1 MAGKGSGGRD
11 DDDIRVALK
20 LPKRSSHHNREVAK
34 AAEALRK
41 VLSASGRKGRGGGK
55 SRSGAGYGTGGRK
68 PSASGGAG
76 ATSRS
81 AAASQR
87 VAVRWTYA
95 KNKGDG
101 QWSAHGRYLARE
113 SSQERPLEQ
122 DLEAEIEKDVGAQLE
137 RDSDADG
144 KTLNEPGTG
153 RMREH
158 DERYDAAR
166 RTGPESTPLRESDVA
181 EIARGGPPESLHR
194 MRRLSS
200 IPLVRHTR
208 RLKQFLSR
216 DAHHD
221 VDQGRTAGHSEV
233 RRGDVGPSREGG
245 KAPGGRGAQARK
257 RRTVEPFGSEGITG
271 PIADTLNAWQKAGD
285 EHLFKMIVSPEFG
298 NRMNLRQHVRD
309 LMGKMEKDLGTRLQW
324 VAIDHYN
331 TDDPHVHIA
340 VRGVDE
346 RGKKLEVDPA
356 YIKEGSRRRAEEL
369 ATRELGF
376 RTERDVAEAFDRQIA
391 QQRFT
396 DLDRMLTRK
405 AQGQVVQFD
414 TVIPKSEQARE
425 TRLRL
430 IHRLSELTKMGL
442 AERVGSHEWKLD
454 ANLEPA
460 LRARQIA
467 EDRLKTRF
475 LHRETISDPRAQMVA
490 TELRTLGQRV
500 AGKLVGTG
508 QNDKTGRAY
517 MMIEGFD
524 GLVHFVSQTPK
535 VEKMRGAGELRVGD
549 YLSLE
554 VMARRDDSGRATGT
568 FTRVYRY
575 GPDLTTELLDKEMM
589 ASSKPIERPLS
600 AQTVAE
606 KFRGAAADRQEKLMR
621 AGAIT
626 VRENRLAPSSR
637 EAYDKVR
644 FADAGI
650 TAPDFKYGEPIL
662 ATIVARGQKSAVIET
677 LAGKRHV
684 LSAERLASMG
694 LDFKYVTPG
703 GTMFVGQDHKRGT
716 VALGVKVERMA
727 SIVDEPKINR
737 LDTIARQLDGLPDTH
752 PLAPILKQRIKV
764 WRERGIS
771 VQSGDFVRDAATWAR
786 NHELAESAELKSM
799 VEAPRLNKL
808 DYLMQQPFAAVSA
821 PLAKAIDERALVWL
835 KRGVD
840 PRDGRFSM
848 LASVWR
854 KGEELR
860 EAIEHK
866 GVEPV
871 LEELGR
877 QKGKPTRTLACEPGR
892 QISGRVL
899 AVAAQADHTAVVV
912 DTGGEL
918 TLVKQPLSH
927 AVELRVGQRVRAQA
941 QEVEGNRNRQLAMWR
956 FADMER
962 DQAIHKGKD
971 KGAGR
976 GMF

>member
-1 MAGKGSGGRD
+1 MAGKGGGGRD

-20 LPKRSSHHNREVAK
+20 LPKRGSLHNREVAK
-34 AAEALRK
+34 AAQALRK
-41 VLSASGRKGRGGGK
+41 VLGTSGRMGRGGGK
-55 SRSGAGYGTGGRK
+55 SRSGAGYGTGARK
-68 PSASGGAG
+68 SSAPAGGGAS
-76 ATSRS
+76 SRP

-101 QWSAHGRYLARE
+101 QWGAHGRYLERE
-113 SSQERPLEQ
+113 SAQERPLEQ
-122 DLEAEIEKDVGAQLE
+122 DLEAEIEKDVDAQLE
-137 RDSDADG
+137 RANESDG
-144 KTLNEPGTG
+144 KTIKEPGTG

-166 RTGPESTPLRESDVA
+166 STGPGSTPLRESDIA
-181 EIARGGPPESLHR
+181 EIAGGGSPETLHSLRG
-194 MRRLSS
+194 LSS
-200 IPLVRHTR
+200 IPLVRHAG
-208 RLKQFLSR
+208 RLKQLLSR
-216 DAHHD
+216 HASAD
-221 VDQGRTAGHSEV
+221 VEQGRTASPAGL
-233 RRGDVGPSREGG
+233 RRGETGPGRKGGQAERGRSAQGG
-245 KAPGGRGAQARK
+245 K
-257 RRTVEPFGSEGITG
+257 RRAVEPFGSDGLTGSIT
-271 PIADTLNAWQKAGD
+271 DTLNAWQSAGD
-285 EHLFKMIVSPEFG
+285 EHLFKLIVSPEFG
-298 NRMNLRQHVRD
+298 DRINLRAHVRG

-324 VAIDHYN
+324 IAIDHYN
-331 TDDPHVHIA
+331 TDNPHVHIA

-346 RGKKLEVDPA
+346 RGQKLEVDPS
-356 YIKEGSRRRAEEL
+356 YIKEGSRRRAEEI
-369 ATRELGF
+369 ATQELGF
-376 RTERDVAEAFDRQIA
+376 RTDRDVAEAFDRQIA

-396 DLDRMLTRK
+396 DLDRMLMRK
-405 AQGQVVQFD
+405 AQGQQVQFD
-414 TVIPKSEQARE
+414 TEIPKSGQARE

-430 IHRLSELTKMGL
+430 IRRLSELTKMGL
-442 AERVGSHEWKLD
+442 AERVGSHTWKLD

-467 EDRLKTRF
+467 EDRLKTKF
-475 LHRETISDPRAQMVA
+475 LHRETISDPRAQMVT

-508 QNDKTGRAY
+508 QNEKTGRAY

-524 GLVHFVSQTPK
+524 GLIHFVNQTPK
-535 VEKMRGAGELRVGD
+535 VEKMRGSGEIRVGD

-554 VMARRDDSGRATGT
+554 VTARRDDSGRATGT

-589 ASSKPIERPLS
+589 ASSKPVERPVRTH
-600 AQTVAE
+600 TVAE
-606 KFRGAAADRQEKLMR
+606 TFRAAVADRQEKLMR

-626 VRENRLAPSSR
+626 VRENRLVPSSR

-650 TAPDFKYGEPIL
+650 TAPDFKYSAPIL
-662 ATIVARGQKSAVIET
+662 ATVVARGQKSAVIET
-677 LAGKRHV
+677 LAGNRQV
-684 LSAERLASMG
+684 VSAERLASMG

-703 GTMFVGQDHKRGT
+703 GTMFVGQDHKQAI
-716 VALGVKVERMA
+716 VALGVKAERMA
-727 SIVDEPKINR
+727 AIVDEPRINR
-737 LDTIARQLDGLPDTH
+737 LDTIARQLTSVPDTH
-752 PLAPILKQRIKV
+752 PLAPILAQRIQV
-764 WRERGIS
+764 WRERGIT
-771 VQSGDFVRDAATWAR
+771 VQSGDFVREAATWTR
-786 NHELAESAELKSM
+786 NHELAASAELKAM
-799 VEAPRLNKL
+799 VDAPRLNKL
-808 DYLMQQPFAAVSA
+808 DFLMQQPFAAASA

-860 EAIEHK
+860 EAIERK

-877 QKGKPTRTLACEPGR
+877 QKGKPTQTLACEPGR

-899 AVAAQADHTAVVV
+899 AIAKQADHTAVVV

-927 AVELRVGQRVRAQA
+927 AVDVRVGQRVRVQA
-941 QEVEGNRNRQLAMWR
+941 QEVDGNRNRQLAMWR

-962 DQAIHKGKD
+962 DQAIHKGKG

-976 GMF
+976 DLF